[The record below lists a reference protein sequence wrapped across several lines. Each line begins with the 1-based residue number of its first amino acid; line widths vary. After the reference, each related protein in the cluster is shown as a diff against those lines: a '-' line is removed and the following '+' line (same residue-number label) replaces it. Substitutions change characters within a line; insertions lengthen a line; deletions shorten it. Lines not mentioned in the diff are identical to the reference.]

1 MRAYAITG
9 GIGMGK
15 SAAADWLKD
24 HGIPVLDSDDLA
36 RDVVL
41 PGEPGLQKLVDH
53 FGKGILCSDGTLDRA
68 AVAKIVFQDAAA
80 RKFLEQTLHPLI
92 RERWLQWKQ
101 QCEDNGGKICVV
113 IIPLLFE
120 TGMESDFDA
129 VICLKTTPEVQ
140 RQRLL
145 KRGMSKED
153 IQGRI
158 MSQWPI
164 EEKIRRSQFIV
175 DNNGT
180 LEELAAQLEKIFLKQ
195 D

>member
-1 MRAYAITG
+1 MRTYAITG

-15 SAAADWLKD
+15 SAAAEWLKD
-24 HGIPVLDSDDLA
+24 HGIPVIDSDDLA
-36 RDVVL
+36 RDVVRL
-41 PGEPGLQKLVDH
+41 GEPGLRKLVDH
-53 FGKGILCSDGTLDRA
+53 FGEGILCPDGTLDRPS
-68 AVAKIVFQDAAA
+68 VAKIVFQDTAA

-101 QCEDNGGKICVV
+101 QCEKNGEAVCVV

-129 VICLKTTPEVQ
+129 VICLTTAPEIQ

-145 KRGMSKED
+145 KRGMSEED
-153 IQGRI
+153 IHRRI
-158 MSQWPI
+158 MNQWPI
-164 EEKIRRSQFIV
+164 EEKMRRSQFVV

-180 LEELAAQLEKIFLKQ
+180 LVELAAQLEKIFLRQ

>member
-1 MRAYAITG
+1 MRTYAITG

-15 SAAADWLKD
+15 SAAAEWLKD
-24 HGIPVLDSDDLA
+24 HGIPVIDSDDLA
-36 RDVVL
+36 RDVVRL
-41 PGEPGLQKLVDH
+41 GKPGLRKLVDH
-53 FGKGILCSDGTLDRA
+53 FGEGILCPDGTLDRPS
-68 AVAKIVFQDAAA
+68 VAKIVFQNTAA
-80 RKFLEQTLHPLI
+80 RRFLEQTLHPLI

-101 QCEDNGGKICVV
+101 QCEKNGEAVCVV

-129 VICLKTTPEVQ
+129 VICLTTAPEIQ

-145 KRGMSKED
+145 KRGMSEED
-153 IQGRI
+153 IHRRI
-158 MSQWPI
+158 MNQWPI
-164 EEKIRRSQFIV
+164 EEKMRRSQFVV

-180 LEELAAQLEKIFLKQ
+180 LVELAAQLEKIFLRQ

>member
-15 SAAADWLKD
+15 SMAAEWLKD
-24 HGIPVLDSDDLA
+24 HGIPVIDSDDLA
-36 RDVVL
+36 RDVVR

-53 FGKGILCSDGTLDRA
+53 FGEEILCPDGTLDRP
-68 AVAKIVFQDAAA
+68 AVAKIVFQDTSA

-101 QCEDNGGKICVV
+101 QCEKEGEAVCVV

-129 VICLKTTPEVQ
+129 VICLATTPEIQ

-145 KRGMSKED
+145 KRGMSEED
-153 IQGRI
+153 IHRRI
-158 MSQWPI
+158 MNQWPI
-164 EEKIRRSQFIV
+164 EEKMRRSQFV
-175 DNNGT
+175 VENNGT
-180 LEELAAQLEKIFLKQ
+180 PQEMAKQLEKIFLKQ